1 MSKTKIVDKVF
12 KHALNKARF
21 PNKHL
26 IDAPGWFTFQSKSGV
41 ILEKKKMWNLTVKG
55 GPHLFVWKNNLSEK
69 NKKRKKSSFFQV
81 SILCLLI
88 EASVELKITAQGF
101 FREVFL
107 ELLPFRVIIAW
118 TQISNIDFCDK
129 KKDGIVSKKI

>member
-1 MSKTKIVDKVF
+1 
-12 KHALNKARF
+12 
-21 PNKHL
+21 
-26 IDAPGWFTFQSKSGV
+26 
-41 ILEKKKMWNLTVKG
+41 
-55 GPHLFVWKNNLSEK
+55 LFVWKNNLSEK

-88 EASVELKITAQGF
+88 EASEELKITAQGF

-129 KKDGIVSKKI
+129 KKRWNCK